1 MTIEQLAERSGLTP
15 NYIGTIE
22 GGQRDPSLSTVLA
35 LARGLSV
42 APGELVGGIARL
54 SPQALEAATLF
65 DGAASDVQDAVLRLL
80 RVLPRR
86 RR

>member
-22 GGQRDPSLSTVLA
+22 IGQRDPSLSTVLA

-42 APGELVGGIARL
+42 PPGELFGGVGRL
-54 SPQALEAATLF
+54 SPSALEAARLF
-65 DGAASDVQDAVLRLL
+65 EGTSPEVQDAVLRLL
-80 RVLPRR
+80 RGVLRR
-86 RR
+86 RK